1 MYEIAPHKE
10 ELRKAIKMRGG
21 QEKLSKELGISRKR
35 LNNWLN
41 RDKKIPYHF
50 AVLIEQITQGAV
62 TAAKLAPYAVS
73 NHKSQQISAENSA
86 SPYSLD
92 HIMNYIIHVHED
104 LKKEIKG
111 IYKYLEFID
120 PNISLIKK

>member
-10 ELRKAIKMRGG
+10 ELRKAIKRRGG
-21 QEKLSKELGISRKR
+21 QAKLSKELGISRKR

-41 RDKKIPYHF
+41 RDQKIPYHY
-50 AVLIEQITQGAV
+50 AVLIEKITQGAV

-73 NHKSQQISAENSA
+73 NHKSQISEENPA
-86 SPYSLD
+86 SPYSID
-92 HIMNYIIHVHED
+92 HIMNYIIQMHED

-111 IYKYLEFID
+111 IYKYLEFRA
-120 PNISLIKK
+120 PNISPIKK